1 MKIEFDISSELD
13 KIIRKT
19 ASTCE
24 GLRDDF
30 DPQVRQADERFG
42 DFQANGILPYAK
54 KAGQNP
60 RELAQRLI
68 DALPESDFWE
78 TSIAGPGFIN
88 FVLSPTFYYQWI
100 EKFGDPTK
108 IRQAIRTAK
117 ARKIVID
124 FSSPNTA
131 KQMHV
136 GHIRSTIIGE
146 SLARLL
152 EFQGHEVIRDNH
164 LGDWGTQFGILLY
177 AIKRE
182 GVSLDDLG
190 SDPIARLENLYRQG
204 NAWTKEDQS
213 NLNEA
218 REELVKLQNGDPE
231 NLNLWEKIRE
241 ISMTSFH
248 SIYKM
253 LGVQFDHSLGE
264 SFYRDKVEPIYD
276 KLLNH
281 NICIEDDG
289 ALVVFHPEH
298 KRFAKQPFIIRKSDG
313 ASNYATTDLATVEYR
328 KNEWNADQ
336 IIYVTDGRQRDHFE
350 QLFLTIKKWYTAEKA
365 DSPELS
371 HVWFG
376 TILGE
381 DNKAIKTRDGQ
392 PVKLIDLL
400 SEATDRAQNMV
411 REKKP
416 DLGLSEVKKRAEKIG
431 LGAVRYAD
439 LSQDRTLDY
448 VFAWEKM
455 LAMQG
460 NTAPY
465 LQYAVARIH
474 SIFRKAEIEHLNIP
488 QTSYFPTTESERK
501 LARKLLFFPIVLKQ
515 TTKEL
520 KPHFLGCYLYEL
532 ATEFSSFYNQS
543 KVMVEDKN
551 VMHLRLLLCSR
562 TLHLLEIGT
571 KILGIETLEEM

>member
-177 AIKRE
+177 RNQTGK
-182 GVSLDDLG
+182 
-190 SDPIARLENLYRQG
+190 
-204 NAWTKEDQS
+204 
-213 NLNEA
+213 
-218 REELVKLQNGDPE
+218 
-231 NLNLWEKIRE
+231 
-241 ISMTSFH
+241 SF
-248 SIYKM
+248 
-253 LGVQFDHSLGE
+253 
-264 SFYRDKVEPIYD
+264 P
-276 KLLNH
+276 
-281 NICIEDDG
+281 
-289 ALVVFHPEH
+289 
-298 KRFAKQPFIIRKSDG
+298 
-313 ASNYATTDLATVEYR
+313 
-328 KNEWNADQ
+328 
-336 IIYVTDGRQRDHFE
+336 
-350 QLFLTIKKWYTAEKA
+350 
-365 DSPELS
+365 
-371 HVWFG
+371 
-376 TILGE
+376 
-381 DNKAIKTRDGQ
+381 
-392 PVKLIDLL
+392 
-400 SEATDRAQNMV
+400 
-411 REKKP
+411 
-416 DLGLSEVKKRAEKIG
+416 
-431 LGAVRYAD
+431 
-439 LSQDRTLDY
+439 
-448 VFAWEKM
+448 
-455 LAMQG
+455 
-460 NTAPY
+460 
-465 LQYAVARIH
+465 
-474 SIFRKAEIEHLNIP
+474 
-488 QTSYFPTTESERK
+488 
-501 LARKLLFFPIVLKQ
+501 
-515 TTKEL
+515 
-520 KPHFLGCYLYEL
+520 
-532 ATEFSSFYNQS
+532 
-543 KVMVEDKN
+543 
-551 VMHLRLLLCSR
+551 
-562 TLHLLEIGT
+562 
-571 KILGIETLEEM
+571 